1 MKSSHPL
8 HGLVAAVHT
17 PFNRDGSLNLAVV
30 EQQAAHLLRNGIIIA
45 FVGGTTGECH
55 SLSLDERLALAHRW
69 SEVARGTAL
78 RVSVHVGSNCLA
90 DARALAVQAQ
100 ELGAISISACAPSYF
115 KPASLDALIACCAD
129 IATAAPETPFYFYDI
144 PAFTQVSMS
153 MPDFLEQ
160 APDWIPTLAGLK
172 FTNTDLMAYQLCLR
186 AAGGRFDVAYGC
198 DQWLLAAQAQK
209 LGAISISACAP
220 SYFKPASLDALIAC
234 CADIATAAPATA
246 FYFYDIP
253 VFTQVSLSMPDFLE
267 QAPDRIPTLAGLKF
281 TNTDL
286 MAYQLCLRAEGGR
299 FDVAYGCDQ
308 WLLAALA
315 LGARGAVGSTYNFA
329 APLYQRMTQAFAAG
343 DLATAR
349 EEQFRSVRLVQ
360 LLSKHGYMGAAK
372 ATMALLGVDV
382 GPARIP
388 NGSLPPTQTPQLR
401 GELESLGFFDWIQ
414 PAARRETRPRLGQPG
429 RGLSGM
435 ESCQYY

>member
-17 PFNRDGSLNLAVV
+17 PFNPDGSLNLAVV

-45 FVGGTTGECH
+45 FIGGTTGECH
-55 SLSLDERLALAHRW
+55 SLSLDERLALAQRW
-69 SEVARGTAL
+69 SEVAHGTAL

-90 DARALAVQAQ
+90 DARALAAQAQ
-100 ELGAISISACAPSYF
+100 E
-115 KPASLDALIACCAD
+115 
-129 IATAAPETPFYFYDI
+129 
-144 PAFTQVSMS
+144 
-153 MPDFLEQ
+153 
-160 APDWIPTLAGLK
+160 
-172 FTNTDLMAYQLCLR
+172 
-186 AAGGRFDVAYGC
+186 
-198 DQWLLAAQAQK
+198 

-286 MAYQLCLRAEGGR
+286 MAYQLCLRAGGGR

-329 APLYQRMTQAFAAG
+329 APLYRRMTHAFAAG

-388 NGSLPPTQTPQLR
+388 NGSLRPTQTRQLR
-401 GELESLGFFDWIQ
+401 GELETLGFFDWIQ
-414 PAARRETRPRLGQPG
+414 PAARRENPACHLP
-429 RGLSGM
+429 
-435 ESCQYY
+435 